1 MKKIATSILMTILA
15 VTLALPAAF
24 ATDKPG
30 DDKKDPGRDQPNVG
44 RIAVFDSIKKE
55 NDWVSTMKVTF
66 MPESSTSD
74 VVLVSGLTEYK
85 NIVMGSKPTDLDP
98 KTLKKGDYVF
108 VASIFGAPEAE
119 GKEGKQFARMISKSD
134 LKGTIMGIRA
144 RDTLGTVEKIDTK
157 TMSVMP
163 YGPRPSDKK
172 AEAQTINLYDNM
184 IVFEADDKM
193 ENVTQLKVS
202 DIKTGSKIAVSIM
215 PLGKK
220 GSDDKTDVQLY
231 AVLVKI
237 LDSFPEMRTEQLAAV
252 FVSSESNTLTVNPI
266 KIDNRNDPR
275 PGGQGGND
283 GGRDVRPVNKGNNGD
298 VRANDDTQPPERQ
311 KGERTVQVKYDSSTV
326 FVLNTGSKIETIK
339 PADIREKDKLV
350 MTVQMRETNNEWAL
364 YAKTVRVMQDFPNP
378 NSSREAK
385 VFGTLERFGQY
396 SITFKPN
403 KADDSITLAMDPEC
417 VFVKQPEEGKRP
429 EIIKQS
435 DLKAGDKLV
444 VNAIVDRKD
453 NGRPNDGNGQPMPN
467 EDKQQPKIEGTV
479 FMVMVIDAFPN
490 PVAMGKITEI
500 SASKVVIQVPTAPNK
515 DNADEKKTLE
525 FAINSSTKFYTM
537 TREGKKEVKIDEFKV
552 DQWIRVEFEEA
563 NNANTAISIMK
574 VDRPQNPNPAD
585 GENPPPPEGQN
596 PPPEGDPRP

>member
-15 VTLALPAAF
+15 VTLALPAAY
-24 ATDKPG
+24 AIDKPG
-30 DDKKDPGRDQPNVG
+30 DDKKEPGRDQPNFG
-44 RIAVFDSIKKE
+44 RVAVFDSIKKE
-55 NDWVSTMKVTF
+55 NDWISTMKVTF
-66 MPESSTSD
+66 MPESSTTD
-74 VVLVSGLTEYK
+74 VMLVNGLTEYK
-85 NIVMGSKPTDLDP
+85 NIVIGSQPTDLDP
-98 KTLKKGDYVF
+98 TTLKKGDFVF
-108 VASIFGAPEAE
+108 VASIFGAPAEE
-119 GKEGKQFARMISKSD
+119 GKEGKQFARMVSKSD

-144 RDTLGTVEKIDTK
+144 RDMLATVEKIDGK

-163 YGPRPSDKK
+163 YGPHPTDK
-172 AEAQTINLYDNM
+172 APEAQTINLHGNM
-184 IVFEADDKM
+184 IVFKADDKM

-220 GSDDKTDVQLY
+220 TDDGKDVQLY

-252 FVSSESNTLTVNPI
+252 FVSSEGNTLTVNPVR
-266 KIDNRNDPR
+266 IDNRNQDPGQGNDKGGNNPR
-275 PGGQGGND
+275 PGSI
-283 GGRDVRPVNKGNNGD
+283 
-298 VRANDDTQPPERQ
+298 RANDDTKPPAPNREQ
-311 KGERTVQVKYDSSTV
+311 KTVEVKFDSSTV

-364 YAKTVRVMQDFPNP
+364 YAKTVRVMQEFPNP
-378 NSSREAK
+378 GTNREIK
-385 VFGTLERFGQY
+385 VFGTLESFGQY

-403 KADDSITLAMDPEC
+403 KADASTTLAMDPEC
-417 VFVKQPEEGKRP
+417 VFVKQTEEGKRP

-435 DLKAGDKLV
+435 DVKAGDKLV
-444 VNAIVDRKD
+444 VSAIVDRKN
-453 NGRPNDGNGQPMPN
+453 NGKPNDGQTKPN

-500 SASKVVIQVPTAPNK
+500 SASKVIIQVPTAPNK
-515 DNADEKKTLE
+515 DNTDEKKTLE
-525 FAINSSTKFYTM
+525 FAINTNTKFYTM
-537 TREGKKEVKIDEFKV
+537 TREGKKEVKIDEFKA

-574 VDRPQNPNPAD
+574 IDRPQNPNPQD
-585 GENPPPPEGQN
+585 GQNPPPPEGQN
-596 PPPEGDPRP
+596 PPPEDEPRP